1 MRSLSRPLL
10 HLVALGVGLYAMF
23 HPTIDNGFAK
33 LQTDMGD
40 TVLNHYLLE
49 HTWRVVADPAYKPT
63 LWSPTFYY
71 PQPRVFAYSENMFGV
86 APVYWLLRL
95 ALPYDLAFQVWMMVL
110 SVANYAAMAAVL
122 RVLPVRA
129 GERLPPL
136 LVALGGVLWAFGL
149 THQAAINHPQLI
161 ARFWMPPAVYC
172 AWRFVL
178 KPSVGWLHGTLA
190 LFFLQVT
197 CCVNTGWFLG
207 LGLVVFVP
215 VAAWAHGAG
224 PAVRAFWRDRRRAV
238 VAALAAWGAAT
249 LAFLSPYMIANS
261 DQGRTYGECLEH
273 MPVWSSFLG
282 GPPGSWWY
290 QTLLHVRDIISP
302 ETHLFSGFGVYA
314 LLLTAVI
321 AVRGQQT
328 DAKVQPGR
336 RLAVTGLIAAG
347 VMLLLTLN
355 VGGGV
360 SLWWFVRLL
369 PGGLAIRAVGRVQI
383 VVYLFLIPAALIGFR
398 LWVQGRWPD
407 GWPRRIV
414 TLAVLAAVVFE
425 HSANEGVA
433 FEKTKFYGRLDDLAA
448 LVAGQ
453 DAFYLVPREDQHP
466 LEASVLAMWVGMRAD
481 VPVVNG
487 YSGRLPRG
495 FPESERLTDED
506 VRAWLGPAFHGKLT
520 VIDPTEDVWEVRRY
534 VVP

>member
-1 MRSLSRPLL
+1 MRSLSRFLL
-10 HLVALGVGLYAMF
+10 HLVAVGVGLYALF
-23 HPTIDNGFAK
+23 HPTIDNRFEK

-49 HTWRVVADPAYKPT
+49 HTWRVVADPTYQPT

-86 APVYWLLRL
+86 APVYWALRL
-95 ALPYDLAFQVWMMVL
+95 GLPADLAFQVWMMVL
-110 SVANYAAMAAVL
+110 SVLNYAAMAAVL
-122 RVLPVRA
+122 RGLPVRV

-136 LVALGGVLWAFGL
+136 LVALGGFLWAFGL
-149 THQAAINHPQLI
+149 PQQAAVAHPQLI

-178 KPSVGWLHGTLA
+178 TPSVAWLHGALA

-215 VAAWAHGAG
+215 LAVWVHAAW
-224 PAVRAFWRDRRRAV
+224 PAVRAFLRDRRRALIATV
-238 VAALAAWGAAT
+238 AAWGVAT

-261 DQGRTYGECLEH
+261 DQGRTYGECLQH
-273 MPVWSSFLG
+273 MPEFSSFLG

-290 QTLLHVRDIISP
+290 QTLLHVRDGVSP
-302 ETHLFSGFGVYA
+302 ETDLFSGFGVYF
-314 LLLTAVI
+314 LLLAAIV
-321 AVRGQQT
+321 AVRAKRN

-336 RLAVTGLIAAG
+336 RLATTGLIAAG

-355 VGGGV
+355 FGSGV
-360 SLWWFVRLL
+360 SLWWLVRFL

-383 VVYLFLIPAALIGFR
+383 VVYLFLIPSVLIAFR
-398 LWVQGRWPD
+398 LWLQSRWPD
-407 GWPRRIV
+407 GWPRRLV
-414 TLAVLAAVVFE
+414 TLAVVAVVVFE
-425 HSANEGVA
+425 HSWNDGVA

-453 DAFYLVPREDQHP
+453 DAIYLVPRWEEHP
-466 LEASVLAMWVGMRAD
+466 LEASLLAMWVGMRAN

-487 YSGRLPRG
+487 YSGRRPTD
-495 FPESERLTDED
+495 FPESERLSDDE
-506 VRAWLGPAFHGKLT
+506 VKAWLGPNFHGKLT
-520 VIDPTEDVWEVRRY
+520 IIDPREDVWDVRRY